1 MTTPDSRATH
11 LILVRHGQSLWNRDG
26 DSVGN
31 NSGLT
36 ELGWRQAH
44 LVADY
49 LARHYQADALIAS
62 PLVRAR
68 QTAEMI
74 GQRLGLP
81 MCVLP
86 DLEEAATPYWDE
98 LPASTDDP
106 LAPWDVPWLPTP
118 TTAPIYAVFRARVRR
133 AVAQILAEHA
143 GQTVIIVS
151 HGGTIGTI
159 MRSLFGGHYMAVLTD
174 NAAFAHLTWQ
184 EGHWRLIEANNR
196 THLASLEPAPAAEPP
211 SLPWGKDSRLQA
223 IVDHFDRVASATD
236 LAPVGSG
243 RSDSVGSGR
252 SDSVGSGRSDS
263 VGSGRSD
270 SVGSGR
276 SPTEPTEPDLR
287 GLIALAA
294 PTPKDRVLDVATGAG
309 AIALDFAPYV
319 VEVIGVD
326 VSPGM
331 LERAEKRCLARNA
344 ANVHLGWA
352 EASHLPFEPGSF
364 DIVICHNLL
373 PYSADPVALL
383 TGLRQALTREGR
395 LVLDEIAGHAD
406 PVKRATQ
413 DAIEARRAPVFLKTV
428 SLADIERLLAAAGL
442 RIVKAEP
449 YDVRWQVGEWLAAAA
464 ADEATT
470 VAVRAMLEASI
481 EGDAAG
487 LDVRRSRDGV
497 LTFTQRRVRLLAVA
511 RDAKVA

>member
-26 DSVGN
+26 DSIGN
-31 NSGLT
+31 DSGLT

-62 PLVRAR
+62 PLIRAR
-68 QTAEMI
+68 QTAEVI
-74 GQRLGLP
+74 GQRIGLP
-81 MCVLP
+81 MRVLP
-86 DLEEAATPYWDE
+86 GLEEAATPYWDE

-118 TTAPIYAVFRARVRR
+118 ATAPVYAAFRARIRR
-133 AVAQILAEHA
+133 AVAQILAEHT

-159 MRSLFGGHYMAVLTD
+159 MRSLFGGHAMAVLTD

-196 THLASLEPAPAAEPP
+196 AHLASLESAPAAEPS
-211 SLPWGKDSRLQA
+211 SLPWGEGSRLQT
-223 IVDHFDRVASATD
+223 IVDHFDRVASAPDPTPVSAD
-236 LAPVGSG
+236 RAPAGSG
-243 RSDSVGSGR
+243 RSL
-252 SDSVGSGRSDS
+252 
-263 VGSGRSD
+263 
-270 SVGSGR
+270 
-276 SPTEPTEPDLR
+276 TEPAEPDLR

-294 PTPKDRVLDVATGAG
+294 PTPKDRVLDVANGAG

-319 VEVIGVD
+319 AEVIGVD
-326 VSPGM
+326 VSPAM
-331 LERAEKRCLARNA
+331 LERAEKRRLARGA
-344 ANVHLGWA
+344 ANVHLRWA

-383 TGLRQALTREGR
+383 TGFRQALTRGGR
-395 LVLDEIAGHAD
+395 LLLDEIAGHAN

-487 LDVRRSRDGV
+487 LDVRRSRDGM

-511 RDAKVA
+511 RDASIA